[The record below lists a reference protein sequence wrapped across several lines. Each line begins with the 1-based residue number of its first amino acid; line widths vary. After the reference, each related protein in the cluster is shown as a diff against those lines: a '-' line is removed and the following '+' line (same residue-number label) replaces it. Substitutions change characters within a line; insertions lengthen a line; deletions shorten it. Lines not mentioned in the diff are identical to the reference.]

1 MQAFAMFAM
10 GQTMPAGPTTTVTQP
25 EAVETPP
32 TAVPELVPEAATIIP
47 EETTSAQD
55 TVPVITTKPEDD
67 AVPAVPVPTLA
78 EIREVETD
86 LAAGLNL
93 LAVSEPRLDSDSTRE
108 TPVLK
113 DGEEGGALDSEDAQE
128 TVDAGLNMIVDLTED
143 KETLDLATAVSEQGD
158 SPRPS
163 GRESE
168 EEGRRAM
175 AKKRKG
181 KQIAS
186 SSTEKAR
193 GISTDSPLPPPA
205 KVPYAAEPESPA
217 RSSDS
222 EEDQEADVLNFE
234 PTEIWITKELLDD
247 MRKFDDPKRAAIYKE
262 KSAEGK
268 GTTTGTVEKNPL
280 PQEKDVPKKE
290 LKTLPPGLKYAYL
303 EANETFPVIINSNL
317 IKEQEDGYSGY
328 FQIYVDPED
337 QEKTTFTCPFGTY
350 AYRRMPFGLC
360 NAPGTFQRCMMSI
373 FSDLLEDCIE
383 IFMDDFTVYGD
394 SFDSCLAS
402 LDVVLKRY
410 HAAIK
415 YLLAKKESKP
425 RLIPC
430 GGHFGPRKTARKVL
444 DSGFYWPILHKD
456 AFEFCQNCE
465 RCQQTGGISRR
476 DEMPQVPVIVCEI
489 FDVWGMDFMGPFPS
503 SYGNTYILVAVDYV
517 SKWIE
522 AKATTSCEAVEVAKF
537 LRSNIF
543 NRYGIPRAV
552 ISDQGTHFKNRTI
565 EALMKKYGVHH
576 RLSTPY
582 HPQSNGQAEISNR
595 EIKAI
600 LEKTV
605 NPSRKDWSKRLDD
618 NTHG

>member
-67 AVPAVPVPTLA
+67 AVPRCSSTNPCGDSRSRDRSGRGT
-78 EIREVETD
+78 E
-86 LAAGLNL
+86 L

-128 TVDAGLNMIVDLTED
+128 TVDAGLNMIVDLTEVPEEADSQLNLRGTRRGTRRSILDDIDESAQQKD

-193 GISTDSPLPPPA
+193 EISTDSPLPPPT

-268 GTTTGTVEKNPL
+268 GDSPRPSGRESEEEGRRAMAKKRKGKQIASSSTEKAREISTDSPL
-280 PQEKDVPKKE
+280 PPPTKVP
-290 LKTLPPGLKYAYL
+290 YAA
-303 EANETFPVIINSNL
+303 EPESPARSSDSE
-317 IKEQEDGYSGY
+317 
-328 FQIYVDPED
+328 ED
-337 QEKTTFTCPFGTY
+337 QEADVLNFEPTEIWITKE
-350 AYRRMPFGLC
+350 
-360 NAPGTFQRCMMSI
+360 
-373 FSDLLEDCIE
+373 LL
-383 IFMDDFTVYGD
+383 DDMRK
-394 SFDSCLAS
+394 FD
-402 LDVVLKRY
+402 DPKR
-410 HAAIK
+410 AAI
-415 YLLAKKESKP
+415 YKEKSAEGK
-425 RLIPC
+425 
-430 GGHFGPRKTARKVL
+430 
-444 DSGFYWPILHKD
+444 
-456 AFEFCQNCE
+456 
-465 RCQQTGGISRR
+465 
-476 DEMPQVPVIVCEI
+476 
-489 FDVWGMDFMGPFPS
+489 
-503 SYGNTYILVAVDYV
+503 
-517 SKWIE
+517 
-522 AKATTSCEAVEVAKF
+522 VAK
-537 LRSNIF
+537 SGKI
-543 NRYGIPRAV
+543 
-552 ISDQGTHFKNRTI
+552 
-565 EALMKKYGVHH
+565 
-576 RLSTPY
+576 
-582 HPQSNGQAEISNR
+582 
-595 EIKAI
+595 
-600 LEKTV
+600 
-605 NPSRKDWSKRLDD
+605 
-618 NTHG
+618 

>member
-128 TVDAGLNMIVDLTED
+128 TVDAGLNMIMDLTED

-234 PTEIWITKELLDD
+234 PTEI
-247 MRKFDDPKRAAIYKE
+247 
-262 KSAEGK
+262 
-268 GTTTGTVEKNPL
+268 
-280 PQEKDVPKKE
+280 
-290 LKTLPPGLKYAYL
+290 
-303 EANETFPVIINSNL
+303 
-317 IKEQEDGYSGY
+317 
-328 FQIYVDPED
+328 
-337 QEKTTFTCPFGTY
+337 
-350 AYRRMPFGLC
+350 
-360 NAPGTFQRCMMSI
+360 
-373 FSDLLEDCIE
+373 
-383 IFMDDFTVYGD
+383 
-394 SFDSCLAS
+394 
-402 LDVVLKRY
+402 
-410 HAAIK
+410 
-415 YLLAKKESKP
+415 
-425 RLIPC
+425 
-430 GGHFGPRKTARKVL
+430 
-444 DSGFYWPILHKD
+444 
-456 AFEFCQNCE
+456 
-465 RCQQTGGISRR
+465 
-476 DEMPQVPVIVCEI
+476 
-489 FDVWGMDFMGPFPS
+489 
-503 SYGNTYILVAVDYV
+503 
-517 SKWIE
+517 
-522 AKATTSCEAVEVAKF
+522 
-537 LRSNIF
+537 
-543 NRYGIPRAV
+543 
-552 ISDQGTHFKNRTI
+552 
-565 EALMKKYGVHH
+565 
-576 RLSTPY
+576 
-582 HPQSNGQAEISNR
+582 
-595 EIKAI
+595 
-600 LEKTV
+600 
-605 NPSRKDWSKRLDD
+605 
-618 NTHG
+618 